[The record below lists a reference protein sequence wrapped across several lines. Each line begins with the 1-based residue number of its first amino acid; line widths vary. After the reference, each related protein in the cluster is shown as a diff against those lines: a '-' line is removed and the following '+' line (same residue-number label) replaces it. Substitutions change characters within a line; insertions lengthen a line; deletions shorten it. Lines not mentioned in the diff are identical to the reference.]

1 MTCGVRHVPVFVAAF
16 ALATGIGVRA
26 QQQEPR
32 PVSPA
37 QPAPRGTAPARAI
50 PQTEQP
56 PRTVPP
62 SGQTPRPAPQPD
74 RPAQNRET
82 RDTFRAPQGFSV
94 VLVVADL
101 QASTAPDDVP
111 PAARRALTDMKEFLP
126 YKSYKLVDA
135 AWVLG
140 QGMGNTTTR
149 LRGPEE
155 QDYEVILGTGRG
167 DNGRVAVRFT
177 LRDAGATSEEAMVSE
192 VTSANERNREVEKIE
207 REITRLQQKLVEARN
222 ANQENVV
229 RDVKSELDAMERR
242 KRSLAT
248 SREMKYSPRSARTV
262 IDTSFSMDVGETVVV
277 GTSRMKA
284 NSKALIALLT
294 AVPAKG
300 GRTPSTAN
308 R

>member
-1 MTCGVRHVPVFVAAF
+1 MTCGVRHVSAIAAAVAMS
-16 ALATGIGVRA
+16 IGVRVQA
-26 QQQEPR
+26 QQ
-32 PVSPA
+32 A
-37 QPAPRGTAPARAI
+37 QPPPPPTTQQPPAAAPVPQTPVTAP
-50 PQTEQP
+50 
-56 PRTVPP
+56 P
-62 SGQTPRPAPQPD
+62 SRQTPRPAPTQP
-74 RPAQNRET
+74 PQKVPGERES

-167 DNGRVAVRFT
+167 DSGRVAVRFT
-177 LRDAGATSEEAMVSE
+177 LRDTGGGSEEALVTEVSA
-192 VTSANERNREVEKIE
+192 SQKEREREAEKIE
-207 REITRLQQKLVEARN
+207 RELTRLQQKLVEARN
-222 ANQENVV
+222 SNQDNVV
-229 RDVKSELDAMERR
+229 REVKSEIDAVERR
-242 KRSLAT
+242 KRSLTT
-248 SREMKYSPRSARTV
+248 SREMKYSPRAARTV

-294 AVPAKG
+294 AVPSKG
-300 GRTPSTAN
+300 GRTPSTTS